1 MNKRIESYPF
11 DWILSTPKSV
21 YDTIVGLNYTN
32 DVKKFVSMYF
42 FHIDGYVKFLSPELF
57 QTTNLKMLP
66 YNSKTKFIFPHDH
79 GDKSEIIEKYT
90 RRLTRLKINIA
101 NDNYFVNFIFMNRLN
116 SNLKF
121 SVDDTELLNYAYL
134 VRLYDYISTIRNL
147 NSFKIIAIINGS
159 VDIDLPEEKVT
170 IIRIN
175 SANEVLDDDTII
187 SALKKSSN
195 VYL

>member
-1 MNKRIESYPF
+1 M
-11 DWILSTPKSV
+11 
-21 YDTIVGLNYTN
+21 
-32 DVKKFVSMYF
+32 
-42 FHIDGYVKFLSPELF
+42 
-57 QTTNLKMLP
+57 
-66 YNSKTKFIFPHDH
+66 
-79 GDKSEIIEKYT
+79 
-90 RRLTRLKINIA
+90 
-101 NDNYFVNFIFMNRLN
+101 
-116 SNLKF
+116 
-121 SVDDTELLNYAYL
+121 DDTELLNYAYL

-159 VDIDLPEEKVT
+159 IEIDLPEEKVT